1 MMDLSF
7 MKGSDLF
14 KALGIKTGFNPDS
27 PQELIQRA
35 CKLRQPMAITIDGR
49 LTKFRSVFLKID
61 DNGETFYMG
70 RLDPPVDEG
79 FLAPN
84 RTVTRISFDIYGIG
98 RHFRAVFLGK
108 NRVGNREILKFT
120 VPEEIDTIQR
130 REYFRVRP
138 RLSDPVNVLFQHR
151 ESKQV
156 TGAVD
161 ISAGGVCFN
170 SPDRITPDV
179 TLPSVIKLPSD
190 YEPFRVKLNTR
201 GVDKLQN
208 PIYKKGKLIKPY
220 RIRAQFKKLVIA
232 DLNALDKYIMDRQ
245 RDIIKIIR

>member
-1 MMDLSF
+1 MDISF

-14 KALGIKTGFNPDS
+14 KAMGLNAGFDPDS
-27 PQELIQRA
+27 PQGLIQYA
-35 CKLRQPMAITIDGR
+35 CKLRQPMAITVDGR
-49 LTKFRSVFLKID
+49 LTRFSSVFLKMD
-61 DNGETFYMG
+61 DSGETFYMG
-70 RLDPPVDEG
+70 RFNPQIDDG
-79 FLAPN
+79 FMSPN

-98 RHFRAVFLGK
+98 RHFRAVFIGK
-108 NRVGNREILKFT
+108 ERIGSRDILKFT
-120 VPEEIDTIQR
+120 VPEEIDVIQR

-151 ESKQV
+151 ESKRV

-170 SPDRITPDV
+170 SVDRITPNV
-179 TLPSVIKLPSD
+179 TLPSVIKLPID
-190 YEPFRVKLNTR
+190 HEHFRVKLSTR

-208 PIYKKGKLIKPY
+208 PIHEKGKIVKPY
-220 RIRAQFKKLVIA
+220 RIRAQFKNLIIA
-232 DLNALDKYIMDRQ
+232 DINALDKYIMDRQ